1 MQLSAT
7 QTTVV
12 LLHNLSQIL
21 SGLIALDIIV
31 AAMNNGE
38 DVCNESSEVYD
49 LAACESSVSHAT
61 RANAGF
67 QFFGGIMSVLTIPM
81 VGDAA
86 DRFGRKP
93 LFVLALV
100 LAEVPSL
107 LLLCVSCLNLSIY
120 AFLAASIVDQV
131 VPMPTLFSLWINDC
145 TAQNDRVKIY
155 ARLSAFQSMEGIVVP
170 LAAKLLSGKTAVLLL
185 VALRLATLL
194 TGCFLTESLP
204 QRSPDRLGMSESWA
218 AFATHWRNLPKVCAF
233 KATRSIFLL
242 GFVATGTGAA
252 TQSILLPFCKARFG
266 LTSSTF
272 APLLTVETVSN
283 GFVQLLITPRLARCC
298 SLRCLFAVGLSVGGL
313 NLLNLA
319 LAPSFRLM
327 TGLASIAGFGSVG
340 TPAFQTLTANF
351 ADQAGQASSL
361 QSGAVLSA
369 LQGIQSLFLVLMPPV
384 YQMIFSVC
392 LSSGYAQAPF
402 LLAALSQLICLMI
415 LLRFKASHT
424 GLAIRS
430 CAPGASLALYL
441 KPDTPKQR
449 DILSVGAVPNAMAA
463 LASPGFRTRAGSFPR
478 PAREPPSARASAL
491 RLSSGSL
498 CQSSLLAAAVGR
510 RGVSGRAPRRR
521 AIFQPE
527 GQEEAWQSFIAVEE
541 LEGKG
546 FGVVA
551 TRRLRRGELVLRER
565 PLLGVPGS
573 FEAVDLLN
581 RTSLGQLEEDLQ
593 AALRQLSAELR
604 RSFWALSDCHGD
616 TKTAAGVALT
626 NALHLGEGGG
636 ILPISARFN
645 HSCVPNIQGTWADGC
660 AEWRVLR
667 EVEEGEELCF
677 SYVEPYQPQ
686 QERQRTLEQLF
697 RFRCNCPACRAGE
710 SSDLRRLQLKDLLE
724 ALQLAALAEEVGQLA
739 RDLVPQML
747 ELIDEEL
754 AGSPALKSKALHLG
768 FLLALEAEEED
779 LAASMAG
786 QAWQNAVLAY
796 GPESD
801 RAKMLEMCAEGDYH
815 SADFEDA
822 LEMQTSDVALASPEA
837 LQSWLDG

>member
-1 MQLSAT
+1 MAAPCSFQRPRQQRLDLAWMDSDGEMMSR
-7 QTTVV
+7 QCQRIPFWSVV

-100 LAEVPSL
+100 LAEAPELIHSWCLACAFAASSVRFLPQPLHLRIPCGLHSRPGGANANSLLALDQRLHYAKRSRQDLCAPVCLPKHGGHRCTSCCQTSQWEDSSGLVGKCKSDSLHLNGQSWKAGHSANGPERIPSL
-107 LLLCVSCLNLSIY
+107 IKHFFRGLRAPSNAETEPSLRDPG
-120 AFLAASIVDQV
+120 AAAGG
-131 VPMPTLFSLWINDC
+131 PTSGDPPN
-145 TAQNDRVKIY
+145 
-155 ARLSAFQSMEGIVVP
+155 RLSEPVRG
-170 LAAKLLSGKTAVLLL
+170 
-185 VALRLATLL
+185 
-194 TGCFLTESLP
+194 FLTESLP

-415 LLRFKASHT
+415 LLRFKASVFHT
-424 GLAIRS
+424 H
-430 CAPGASLALYL
+430 
-441 KPDTPKQR
+441 
-449 DILSVGAVPNAMAA
+449 
-463 LASPGFRTRAGSFPR
+463 
-478 PAREPPSARASAL
+478 
-491 RLSSGSL
+491 
-498 CQSSLLAAAVGR
+498 SSLL
-510 RGVSGRAPRRR
+510 
-521 AIFQPE
+521 
-527 GQEEAWQSFIAVEE
+527 
-541 LEGKG
+541 
-546 FGVVA
+546 
-551 TRRLRRGELVLRER
+551 
-565 PLLGVPGS
+565 
-573 FEAVDLLN
+573 
-581 RTSLGQLEEDLQ
+581 
-593 AALRQLSAELR
+593 
-604 RSFWALSDCHGD
+604 
-616 TKTAAGVALT
+616 
-626 NALHLGEGGG
+626 
-636 ILPISARFN
+636 
-645 HSCVPNIQGTWADGC
+645 
-660 AEWRVLR
+660 
-667 EVEEGEELCF
+667 
-677 SYVEPYQPQ
+677 
-686 QERQRTLEQLF
+686 
-697 RFRCNCPACRAGE
+697 
-710 SSDLRRLQLKDLLE
+710 
-724 ALQLAALAEEVGQLA
+724 
-739 RDLVPQML
+739 
-747 ELIDEEL
+747 
-754 AGSPALKSKALHLG
+754 
-768 FLLALEAEEED
+768 
-779 LAASMAG
+779 
-786 QAWQNAVLAY
+786 
-796 GPESD
+796 
-801 RAKMLEMCAEGDYH
+801 
-815 SADFEDA
+815 
-822 LEMQTSDVALASPEA
+822 
-837 LQSWLDG
+837 

>member
-1 MQLSAT
+1 MMSRQCQRIPFWS
-7 QTTVV
+7 VV

-100 LAEVPSL
+100 LAEAPELIHSWCLACAFAASSVRFLPQPLHLRIPCGLHSRPGGANANSL
-107 LLLCVSCLNLSIY
+107 LALDQRLHYAKRSRQDLCAPVCLPKHGGHRCTSCCQTSQWEDSS
-120 AFLAASIVDQV
+120 AAAGG
-131 VPMPTLFSLWINDC
+131 PTSGDPPN
-145 TAQNDRVKIY
+145 
-155 ARLSAFQSMEGIVVP
+155 RLSEPVRG
-170 LAAKLLSGKTAVLLL
+170 
-185 VALRLATLL
+185 
-194 TGCFLTESLP
+194 FLTESLP

-415 LLRFKASHT
+415 LLRFKASVFHT
-424 GLAIRS
+424 H
-430 CAPGASLALYL
+430 
-441 KPDTPKQR
+441 
-449 DILSVGAVPNAMAA
+449 
-463 LASPGFRTRAGSFPR
+463 
-478 PAREPPSARASAL
+478 
-491 RLSSGSL
+491 
-498 CQSSLLAAAVGR
+498 SSLL
-510 RGVSGRAPRRR
+510 
-521 AIFQPE
+521 
-527 GQEEAWQSFIAVEE
+527 
-541 LEGKG
+541 
-546 FGVVA
+546 
-551 TRRLRRGELVLRER
+551 
-565 PLLGVPGS
+565 
-573 FEAVDLLN
+573 
-581 RTSLGQLEEDLQ
+581 
-593 AALRQLSAELR
+593 
-604 RSFWALSDCHGD
+604 
-616 TKTAAGVALT
+616 
-626 NALHLGEGGG
+626 
-636 ILPISARFN
+636 
-645 HSCVPNIQGTWADGC
+645 
-660 AEWRVLR
+660 
-667 EVEEGEELCF
+667 
-677 SYVEPYQPQ
+677 
-686 QERQRTLEQLF
+686 
-697 RFRCNCPACRAGE
+697 
-710 SSDLRRLQLKDLLE
+710 
-724 ALQLAALAEEVGQLA
+724 
-739 RDLVPQML
+739 
-747 ELIDEEL
+747 
-754 AGSPALKSKALHLG
+754 
-768 FLLALEAEEED
+768 
-779 LAASMAG
+779 
-786 QAWQNAVLAY
+786 
-796 GPESD
+796 
-801 RAKMLEMCAEGDYH
+801 
-815 SADFEDA
+815 
-822 LEMQTSDVALASPEA
+822 
-837 LQSWLDG
+837 